1 MKALKLALA
10 SFIGLVLAAAA
21 VALAHR
27 GGLIADGGSRRA
39 LGLIVGLLAI
49 VTGNFLPKLRLLS
62 APGNDPVRA
71 ASSEWFAGWTLVLT
85 GIGYVAFFGLLP
97 VEHARVAA
105 AILGSAAIVAIAF
118 NWAGLLRKA
127 LSPDPGPLAR
137 QRRMMIYLMFAFVFI
152 FTQACVVFFSSAPW
166 VRELAS
172 WMSVGFSMIF
182 AVLYAILEPR
192 RTCSRS

>member
-1 MKALKLALA
+1 MRAAKLAIA
-10 SFIGLVLAAAA
+10 SFIGLTLAAAA

-27 GGLIADGGSRRA
+27 GGLIGDGGSRRG
-39 LGLIVGLLAI
+39 LGLVVGVLAI

-71 ASSEWFAGWTLVLT
+71 SSSEWFAGWTLVMT

-97 VEHARVAA
+97 VEYARVAA
-105 AILGSAAIVAIAF
+105 AILGSAAIVTIGF

-127 LSPDPGPLAR
+127 LTAEAGR
-137 QRRMMIYLMFAFVFI
+137 ERRMMIYLMFAFVFI
-152 FTQACVVFFSSAPW
+152 FTEACVVFFSSAHW

-182 AVLYAILEPR
+182 AVLYAVVERR

>member
-1 MKALKLALA
+1 M
-10 SFIGLVLAAAA
+10 
-21 VALAHR
+21 
-27 GGLIADGGSRRA
+27 
-39 LGLIVGLLAI
+39 AI

-71 ASSEWFAGWTLVLT
+71 SSAEWFGAWTLVMT
-85 GIGYVAFFGLLP
+85 GIGYVALFALLP
-97 VEHARVAA
+97 LEYARVAA

-127 LSPDPGPLAR
+127 LSRGANAE
-137 QRRMMIYLMFAFVFI
+137 RRKMIYLMFAFVFI
-152 FTQACVVFFSSAPW
+152 FTEACVVFFATAQW

-172 WMSVGFSMIF
+172 WMSVGFSVIF

-192 RTCSRS
+192 RSCSRS